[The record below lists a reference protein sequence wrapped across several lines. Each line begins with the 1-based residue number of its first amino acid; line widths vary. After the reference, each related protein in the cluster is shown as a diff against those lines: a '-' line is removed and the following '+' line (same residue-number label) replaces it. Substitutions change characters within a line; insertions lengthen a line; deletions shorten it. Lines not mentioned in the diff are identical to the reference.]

1 MLLWMAH
8 LFIKQVMAR
17 AGANVLIQELAKEV
31 TDLLLVIAQAT
42 KMGSMN
48 NLKPRLKK
56 ETQELLDKMNE
67 LIDSLPD

>member
-31 TDLLLVIAQAT
+31 TDLLLVIADVN
-42 KMGSMN
+42 SR
-48 NLKPRLKK
+48 PFP
-56 ETQELLDKMNE
+56 ETY
-67 LIDSLPD
+67 ITCVS